1 MGIKELVGEIMDFI
15 SVREKCWQRLILN
28 CTPGSPSRHRALSN
42 VVIKPRALE
51 LLLSG
56 GSVTGLVYFPCSALL
71 PLPWPESSA
80 TLRVNSSLLALVSDG
95 YLSMSC

>member
-1 MGIKELVGEIMDFI
+1 M
-15 SVREKCWQRLILN
+15 N

-56 GSVTGLVYFPCSALL
+56 GSVMGLVYFLCSALL

-80 TLRVNSSLLALVSDG
+80 TLRVNSNLLALVSDG